1 MIQQIIILLV
11 GFVFLVKGAD
21 WFVEGAASIA
31 RKLGIPQLII
41 GLTIVA
47 MGTSMPEAAV
57 SITAALQQNA
67 GITIG
72 NVVGSNILNIFI
84 ILGITALIT
93 NVKIQKSTIRYE
105 IPFMIFITIILM
117 ICGMTDMKITF
128 IEGIFLWILFIAY
141 LVYLFVMAKN
151 GETQEEE
158 KDIPVWKCLI
168 FILIGGILVVKG
180 SDFAVSGA
188 SAIARY
194 FGMSER
200 FIGLTIV
207 AFGTSLPELVTSVT
221 AAKRGNAGIAIGNIV
236 GSNIFNILFVIG
248 TTSLICNVPFESK
261 FLVDT
266 IIAIIAGLI
275 LWFGTM
281 KHQELR
287 KPCGIVMLLCYMFL
301 FHLLMPYVN
310 LIYKKTN

>member
-1 MIQQIIILLV
+1 MIQQVILLV
-11 GFVFLVKGAD
+11 GFIFLVKGAD

-57 SITAALQQNA
+57 SITAAMQQNA

-141 LVYLFVMAKN
+141 LVYLFIMARN
-151 GETQEEE
+151 NETQEEE
-158 KDIPVWKCLI
+158 KIFLFGNVF

-236 GSNIFNILFVIG
+236 GSNIFNILFVIR

-287 KPCGIVMLLCYMFL
+287 KPCGIVMLLCYMFYFIYL
-301 FHLLMPYVN
+301 CLM
-310 LIYKKTN
+310 